1 MHSVQEFVSLDD
13 VKNAIEAG
21 KKMVAVLGLKKYTY
35 EYAPIKYTP
44 QLIMNSLV
52 EDLDEEV
59 FDYPEETFHRLG
71 SIDAYEE
78 KDGITLSDAYDDG
91 FLFIPD
97 EDLVSLYEIIK
108 ERLIKKY

>member
-1 MHSVQEFVSLDD
+1 
-13 VKNAIEAG
+13 
-21 KKMVAVLGLKKYTY
+21 MVAVLGLKKYTY
-35 EYAPIKYTP
+35 EYSPIKYTP

-78 KDGITLSDAYDDG
+78 KDGITLSDAYEDG

-97 EDLVSLYEIIK
+97 EDLVSLYEIIRD
-108 ERLIKKY
+108 RLMKNY

>member
-1 MHSVQEFVSLDD
+1 MVKTLVLPVLLNDKFVELPELPPKLNIFNGKAIVEELDQD
-13 VKNAIEAG
+13 V
-21 KKMVAVLGLKKYTY
+21 
-35 EYAPIKYTP
+35 
-44 QLIMNSLV
+44 
-52 EDLDEEV
+52 DV
-59 FDYPEETFHRLG
+59 FGFQDETFHRLDT
-71 SIDAYEE
+71 IDVYEE